1 MQLNGQTEVVTR
13 RDSGDRPIWSTCDT
27 VRASTVRGRSRDP
40 VLRKPSFQ
48 ALEELD
54 CDDERGAW
62 PAPIIC
68 LVLFSAV
75 LMLGM
80 LLASWLAKLL
90 AVGYAGLL
98 VEFAASSG
106 WTLRKDGGA
115 RGERIDPVLGGD
127 RRA

>member
-1 MQLNGQTEVVTR
+1 MNGQSEALILE
-13 RDSGDRPIWSTCDT
+13 DGGDQPVWSTCYT
-27 VRASTVRGRSRDP
+27 VRASTVRGCPRDP
-40 VLRKPSFQ
+40 GVRKPSFRTF
-48 ALEELD
+48 EELD

-80 LLASWLAKLL
+80 LLPSWLAKIL

-98 VEFAASSG
+98 LEFAASSG
-106 WTLRKDGGA
+106 WLSRKDAGA
-115 RGERIDPVLGGD
+115 RSARSDPVPGRD
-127 RRA
+127 HHA